1 MSTPLRAFS
10 RGLELIGKSNQKYT
24 LLDPLLQ
31 RKDKPCNV
39 WSAARENDP
48 RDQFVIKQP
57 NNDDSPEWPGFTKE
71 MEMQELFRRSHYIRR
86 MVDVIPPSLASE
98 PPCMVLEAFENSLWS
113 ARLRRPFSLGEI
125 RSVMRSVAIGLGVI
139 HCKNLVHT
147 DLKME
152 NILVTGFDNDMP
164 GDGEVLVTK
173 IADLGMVRPP
183 SQGPITSITYRS
195 PEVYFNK
202 PWTAATD
209 IWSWGIV
216 YLHLLQAHADFGNP
230 GIFDSLKV
238 EGSLDDKENA
248 VRAAMAHE
256 FNLHSVEYY
265 TSDPVSRE
273 LLPPKDDTR
282 TELDHWVIKLLDY
295 GIPKKDIE
303 AVHVALNPVPD
314 LRPTAMDLLEF
325 DYV

>member
-1 MSTPLRAFS
+1 
-10 RGLELIGKSNQKYT
+10 
-24 LLDPLLQ
+24 
-31 RKDKPCNV
+31 
-39 WSAARENDP
+39 
-48 RDQFVIKQP
+48 
-57 NNDDSPEWPGFTKE
+57 
-71 MEMQELFRRSHYIRR
+71 
-86 MVDVIPPSLASE
+86 
-98 PPCMVLEAFENSLWS
+98 
-113 ARLRRPFSLGEI
+113 
-125 RSVMRSVAIGLGVI
+125 
-139 HCKNLVHT
+139 
-147 DLKME
+147 ME

-173 IADLGMVRPP
+173 IADLGMLRPP
-183 SQGPITSITYRS
+183 SQGPLTSITYRS

-209 IWSWGIV
+209 MWSWGILV
-216 YLHLLQAHADFGNP
+216 YILHSFTGTKVYTDASTQYLHLLQAHADFDNP
-230 GIFDSLKV
+230 GIFDSLEV

-256 FNLHSVEYY
+256 FNLHSVGYY